1 MGGLLIEAFVHSG
14 ALRPDQI
21 TAHSRTR
28 SKTDALASNYPGLQS
43 VESNGQVAQISDI
56 IFICVKPMEFKP
68 VLEEIGE
75 LLPAHKLVVSITSPV
90 SIAQLEDKLD
100 CKIAKVI
107 PSITNRLSNG
117 TTLCMYGER
126 MSEADKQQLE
136 QLLEYIG
143 KPLRISE
150 HHVRIASDLSSCG
163 PAFLAYFLEKLAEAA
178 SEQAGLPREQAD
190 ELVAQMA
197 LGTGRLLT
205 DGGMSAQELQARVAV
220 PGGITAE
227 ALRMLAGELDGVF
240 QRLIH
245 ITHAKYY
252 EDIDKLKMQ
261 FADQEDELSP
271 PSRQNWQD
279 R

>member
-1 MGGLLIEAFVHSG
+1 MLIEAFVRSG
-14 ALRPDQI
+14 ALCPEQI
-21 TAHSRTR
+21 RAHSRTR
-28 SKTDALASNYPGLQS
+28 SKTNALAASYPGLES
-43 VESNGQVAQISDI
+43 VESNRRVAELSDM

-68 VLEEIGE
+68 VLEEIAE
-75 LLPAHKLVVSITSPV
+75 VLPAHKLVVSITSPV
-90 SIAQLEDKLD
+90 SIAQLEDKLG

-117 TTLCMYGER
+117 ATLCMYGER
-126 MSEADKQQLE
+126 MSETDKERLE

-150 HHVRIASDLSSCG
+150 QHVRIASDLSSCG

-178 SEQAGLPREQAD
+178 AEQAGLPRQQAD

-205 DGGMSAQELQARVAV
+205 DGGMTSPELQSRVAV

-227 ALRMLAGELDGVF
+227 ALRLLAGELDGVF
-240 QRLIH
+240 ERLIR

-252 EDIDKLKMQ
+252 EDIDKLKTQ
-261 FADQEDELSP
+261 FADREDELSP
-271 PSRQNWQD
+271 PSRPNWLD